1 LLRTSIGR
9 RERMSKSFTAQITM
23 DFEFDEDGY
32 TENEREFLEHNLDE
46 GETLTPRTEDEMR
59 LYAHNELLDILYN
72 SVKYNDLYKMI
83 DVVDRND

>member
-1 LLRTSIGR
+1 
-9 RERMSKSFTAQITM
+9 MPKSFTAQITM

-32 TENEREFLEHNLDE
+32 TENEREFLEHDLDE

>member
-1 LLRTSIGR
+1 
-9 RERMSKSFTAQITM
+9 M

-32 TENEREFLEHNLDE
+32 TENEREFLEHDLDE

>member
-1 LLRTSIGR
+1 
-9 RERMSKSFTAQITM
+9 MSKSFTAQITM